1 MKNKVPD
8 LLQKRKKAPQK
19 LQSFH
24 KCGMI
29 EEIKALLL
37 FGNLVF
43 SVRTHAANGK
53 NFGGKNMAD
62 GKIVY
67 YNGGTESYRSCSKP
81 DQLTKGI
88 AYRVIAEKD
97 LGTQTNYTLD
107 GIVGEFNSAWF
118 DELLATK
125 LMVSYEVPQVG
136 KKVECNRLYTLS
148 GKPILKKGTI
158 DTVVGVQRL
167 TDILYLVTTKRDI
180 YAMQVMAP

>member
-1 MKNKVPD
+1 M
-8 LLQKRKKAPQK
+8 LER
-19 LQSFH
+19 
-24 KCGMI
+24 
-29 EEIKALLL
+29 IKALLL

-43 SVRTHAANGK
+43 SVRTHAANEK

-67 YNGGTESYRSCSKP
+67 YNGRTESYRSCSKP
-81 DQLTKGI
+81 DQLVKDK
-88 AYRVIAEKD
+88 AYKVIAEKD
-97 LGTQTNYTLD
+97 LGTQTNYILSGVT
-107 GIVGEFNSAWF
+107 GEFNSVWF

-125 LMVSYEVPQVG
+125 LMVANEVPQVG
-136 KKVECNRLYTLS
+136 QKVNCNRLYMLS